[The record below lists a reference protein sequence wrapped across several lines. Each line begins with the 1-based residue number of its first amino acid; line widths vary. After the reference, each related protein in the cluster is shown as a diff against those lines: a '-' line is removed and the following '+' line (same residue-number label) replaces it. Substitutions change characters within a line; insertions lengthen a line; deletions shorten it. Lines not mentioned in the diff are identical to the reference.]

1 MQNLEI
7 LRLAA
12 EMVIYHPD
20 TGKMV
25 WKTKAPEEE
34 HSSLWNSKHAGK
46 ECGTFDKD
54 GYRVISFKTKTGPSV
69 KIRAHRLAWV
79 IVYGTIQNET
89 IDHINQNRAD
99 NRIKNLRSVSRSIN
113 QRNKLRNKNNTSGA
127 VGVYFDK
134 RRGLWHAQATVNR
147 RKYHIGYFADVV
159 SAEIASREFRT
170 ANNFTANH
178 GRVLSA
184 TEHTHS
190 TETGTCLVRR

>member
-12 EMVIYHPD
+12 EMVIYNPE

-25 WKTKAPEEE
+25 WRTKAPEEE
-34 HSSLWNSKHAGK
+34 HSSLWNSKNAGK

-54 GYRVISFKTKTGPSV
+54 GYKVISFKTKNKPSV

-99 NRIKNLRSVSRSIN
+99 NRIENLRSVSRLIN

-127 VGVYFDK
+127 VGVCFDK
-134 RRGLWHAQATVNR
+134 RRGLWHAQATVNY
-147 RKYHIGYFADVV
+147 RKYHIGYFADFI
-159 SAEIASREFRT
+159 SAEMASREFRVK
-170 ANNFTANH
+170 NSFTENH

-184 TEHTHS
+184 AENTHS
-190 TETGTCLVRR
+190 T